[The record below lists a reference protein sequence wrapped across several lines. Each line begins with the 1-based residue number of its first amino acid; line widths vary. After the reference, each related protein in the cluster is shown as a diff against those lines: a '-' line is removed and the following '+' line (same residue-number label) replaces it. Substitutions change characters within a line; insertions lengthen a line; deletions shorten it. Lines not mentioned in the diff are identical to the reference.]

1 MIAEKYKNA
10 IILRD
15 YIKSLYNLKKI
26 FEQER
31 IISGANLQAVI
42 KSPID
47 KKIIDLLNKEI
58 EDSEKKLEQI

>member
-1 MIAEKYKNA
+1 MVAEKYKNA

-15 YIKSLYNLKKI
+15 YIKSLYNLKEI
-26 FEQER
+26 FEQEQ
-31 IISGANLQAVI
+31 IISGTNLQAVI